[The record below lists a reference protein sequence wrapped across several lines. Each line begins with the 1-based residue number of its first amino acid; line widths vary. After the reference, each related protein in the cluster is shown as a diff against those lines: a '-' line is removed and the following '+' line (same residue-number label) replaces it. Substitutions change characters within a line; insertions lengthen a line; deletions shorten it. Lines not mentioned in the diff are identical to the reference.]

1 MHIIIELCTDGCFEP
16 VHFIGKYDTLAE
28 AQKEMA
34 DRISEVTSTYTEW
47 RGFDFDPDY
56 IEDSSN
62 WAGRGYDGEGFVF
75 EWYIFDPDH
84 DCESVIYAH

>member
-1 MHIIIELCTDGCFEP
+1 MHILIELCTDGSFEP
-16 VHFIGKYDTLAE
+16 VRLFGKYSTLAE
-28 AQKEMA
+28 AQQAMTE
-34 DRISEVTSTYTEW
+34 RIAWMTAWYTEW